1 MNEYRQVVSGE
12 ITGVCLSVCVC
23 FAKDN
28 RQLAVVAEVPERQL
42 LQQGMMK
49 KLRLVCKI
57 CM

>member
-12 ITGVCLSVCVC
+12 ITGVCVCVLP
-23 FAKDN
+23 KTID
-28 RQLAVVAEVPERQL
+28 LAVAAEVPERQL
-42 LQQGMMK
+42 LQQGMK